1 MKNEKSALLFG
12 KKCHNREKKESLQ
25 QIMDKMVFGL
35 RKKNHHALNVLNVKQ
50 L

>member
-1 MKNEKSALLFG
+1 MKIEKSALLFG
-12 KKCHNREKKESLQ
+12 KNCHNREKKSLQ